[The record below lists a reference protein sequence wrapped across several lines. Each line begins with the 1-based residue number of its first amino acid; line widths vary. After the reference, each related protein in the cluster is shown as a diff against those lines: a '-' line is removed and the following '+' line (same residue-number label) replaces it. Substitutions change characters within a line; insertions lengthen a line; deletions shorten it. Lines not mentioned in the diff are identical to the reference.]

1 MKYPMTLFKE
11 PNYLIEFILKL
22 IESLSLK
29 PRTYRSSFNEPLKKI
44 GITPQMFS
52 VSNMA
57 HIIWGIDDIGLVQL
71 VMDD

>member
-22 IESLSLK
+22 ISLK
-29 PRTYRSSFNEPLKKI
+29 PRTYRSSFSMNHWTKI